1 MTFPSR
7 PSSRFFK
14 CEERAYMGPAGIHSS
29 CVFAPASPPKH
40 LQITVKCLQTS
51 QITSSA
57 IIHLHYRA
65 EMRVALV
72 LSALAGLGAS
82 VPTTNTCRTSSIIQD
97 GGFESGATPP
107 TSGGT
112 SWTVVGFIG
121 ASTYTLESPG
131 STNSGGNYAFTAILY
146 PGPYSSGVSGDT
158 LTQTMHVCAGKN
170 YSITADYSF
179 SSTASNN
186 CAISLQYPYKTTT
199 GSVTTGSAL
208 SPAGVW
214 YTTGAT
220 FQAVSSA
227 DPLKIV
233 FSCSDGANNRIS
245 VDNVKV
251 APFNGNAF

>member
-1 MTFPSR
+1 M
-7 PSSRFFK
+7 RF
-14 CEERAYMGPAGIHSS
+14 AYI
-29 CVFAPASPPKH
+29 
-40 LQITVKCLQTS
+40 L
-51 QITSSA
+51 SA
-57 IIHLHYRA
+57 IA
-65 EMRVALV
+65 ALTT
-72 LSALAGLGAS
+72 A
-82 VPTTNTCRTSSIIQD
+82 VPTTNTCPSTSIIQD
-97 GGFESGATPP
+97 GGFESGVTPP

-112 SWTVVGFIG
+112 SWTVVNFIG

-131 STNSGGNYAFTAILY
+131 STNNGGNYAFTAILY
-146 PGPYSSGVSGDT
+146 PGPYSSGLSGDT

-170 YSITADYSF
+170 YSITADYRF

-199 GSVTTGSAL
+199 GSVTTGSGL

-233 FSCSDGANNRIS
+233 FSCSGGANDRIS

-251 APFNGNAF
+251 TPFNGSAF